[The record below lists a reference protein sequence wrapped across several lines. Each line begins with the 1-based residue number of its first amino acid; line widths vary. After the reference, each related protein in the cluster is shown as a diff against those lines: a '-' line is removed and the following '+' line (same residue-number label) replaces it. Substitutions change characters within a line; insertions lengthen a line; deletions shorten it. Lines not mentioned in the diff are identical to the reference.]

1 MFNTTPTTDKPV
13 KRFWC
18 CKYKFVIP
26 EYMCDDIVCRY
37 YILNGG
43 YCCPKDM
50 DT

>member
-1 MFNTTPTTDKPV
+1 M

-18 CKYKFVIP
+18 WKYKFVIP

-37 YILNGG
+37 HILNGS
-43 YCCPKDM
+43 YCYPKDV